1 MRCFIVVCLLSL
13 WACTASRVP
22 QDHFVLRGTL
32 PGAQDSTRVSLLL
45 KNARK
50 NPCGFVIN
58 GKFEIRGTVE
68 APTTC
73 LLRVDD
79 KLVRAGRTRYRDVH
93 FFIENGNLEFS
104 TPHIDSL
111 SEGYHLYDLRKE
123 KNYMLKGSSLQ
134 DAYHRYQLQTLDC
147 RYAIEQLEKKSG
159 ESQDPEDYRQLRR
172 KRDEL
177 QQLIRVFIRNQRN
190 LVINL
195 HVAQQLKRVP
205 FTYEEADVEVMERL
219 FASYQDTCQA
229 LREYRESLREE
240 KNYVTGKK
248 LEDAGLVTPDG
259 KKVRLLEQL
268 NRNGYTFIDFWASW
282 CGPCR
287 KTLPA
292 VKEMYKRYG
301 ERVKFVSVAVWEQEE
316 AWQKAMK
323 EENMPWLQLRD
334 EGDFMEGAKDLYRI
348 SSIPTL
354 LVISPEGKIVFRAS
368 RAGEIELFL
377 KNLKE
382 L

>member
-1 MRCFIVVCLLSL
+1 M
-13 WACTASRVP
+13 
-22 QDHFVLRGTL
+22 
-32 PGAQDSTRVSLLL
+32 
-45 KNARK
+45 
-50 NPCGFVIN
+50 
-58 GKFEIRGTVE
+58 
-68 APTTC
+68 
-73 LLRVDD
+73 
-79 KLVRAGRTRYRDVH
+79 
-93 FFIENGNLEFS
+93 
-104 TPHIDSL
+104 
-111 SEGYHLYDLRKE
+111 
-123 KNYMLKGSSLQ
+123 
-134 DAYHRYQLQTLDC
+134 
-147 RYAIEQLEKKSG
+147 
-159 ESQDPEDYRQLRR
+159 
-172 KRDEL
+172 
-177 QQLIRVFIRNQRN
+177 
-190 LVINL
+190 
-195 HVAQQLKRVP
+195 
-205 FTYEEADVEVMERL
+205 EVMERL
-219 FASYQDTCQA
+219 FASYQDTCRA

-240 KNYVTGKK
+240 KKYVTGKK
-248 LEDAGLVTPDG
+248 LEDAELVTPEG
-259 KKVRLLEQL
+259 KNVRLLEQM
-268 NRNGYTFIDFWASW
+268 NKKGYTFIDFWASR

-301 ERVKFVSVAVWEQEE
+301 EQVKFVSVAVWEQEK